1 MFVWDKVFCL
11 LLRVVLTLKIP
22 TKHYSGSWE
31 INKNVIDCHNIVFE
45 KPLCGKD
52 NLCHVVN
59 IRLCL

>member
-11 LLRVVLTLKIP
+11 LLRVVLILKIP
-22 TKHYSGSWE
+22 TKHSGSWE
-31 INKNVIDCHNIVFE
+31 ISKSVIDCHNIVFE